1 MRKGRGINMTK
12 TFQDYYR
19 KAPVDRVKA
28 LQKFRQHTVYRTLI
42 YKGVNWT
49 YYSAGSGKQVLMIIP
64 GGLRKAESIFQELQ
78 LFQDNF
84 RILSLNIPF
93 LMKSDDII
101 DGLLAI
107 LHKEKIDRINILG
120 RSFGGSLAQ
129 GFTAKYPDIVQRL
142 IICSTV
148 YSDESYIPKT
158 EKAFQTY
165 RSMSE
170 WIARL
175 VIRWAF
181 YNILKTDIKRSGRK
195 YWKAYL
201 NELLDSISVKNMM
214 LSQLQI
220 GKDLILKHP
229 LTKELI
235 ARLNNRILIIYAKN
249 DKVISEK
256 DHARYAEYFP
266 QAKIKI
272 FNNGGHLLFETRAQ
286 EYFETI
292 RDFLSKE

>member
-1 MRKGRGINMTK
+1 MTE

-19 KAPVDRVKA
+19 KAPDERVKA
-28 LQKFRQHTVYRTLI
+28 LQQFRQHTVYRTLV

-49 YYSAGSGKQVLMIIP
+49 YYSAGNGKQVLVIIP

-78 LFQDNF
+78 LFQNDF
-84 RILSLNIPF
+84 RIITPNIPF
-93 LMKSDDII
+93 LMNSDDII

-129 GFTAKYPDIVQRL
+129 GFTAKYPDMVQRL
-142 IICSTV
+142 ILCSTV
-148 YSDESYIPKT
+148 YSDDSYIQKT
-158 EKAFQTY
+158 EKALKSY
-165 RSMSE
+165 SSMSE
-170 WIARL
+170 GIARL
-175 VIRWAF
+175 VVRWAF
-181 YNILKTDIKRSGRK
+181 YNILKPDISRDGRK

-235 ARLNNRILIIYAKN
+235 ARFNNRILIIYAKN

-272 FNNGGHLLFETRAQ
+272 FYNGGHLLFETRMQ
-286 EYFETI
+286 EYYETI
-292 RDFLSKE
+292 RDFMSAE